1 MIDNDIPLDQIFI
14 RQYTRIVGIAILY
27 YDYLVTFDDEVQY
40 IWRYKGS
47 SLWLF
52 YINRYFSLVAI
63 IPELAI
69 SFPSILGTDEACHQF
84 TAYSQIIIVVAQ
96 LIVSVVLLLRTFALY
111 DRSWRIL
118 GLMLSVGIP
127 LVGFI
132 IWSIAIQ
139 ETGLSSI
146 YMGCTVAG
154 TPKSQF
160 YLSIAWMALILF
172 DILIFLLTIMKTYQ
186 ERRTC
191 HSAILGRMGSLI
203 DLIYKDGAI
212 YFGIMASVNIANTIT
227 FYTLPPALQ
236 ACLSRLASS
245 ISVSLITRLILNL
258 RKQAFTRTIETG
270 LDPRMSLNFSD
281 VCVNPEIE
289 MPVNHPCEKAALEAK
304 APLMVISGLN
314 EDSRNEA
321 RWSSWIGLCWIVIFA
336 HSIVPAS
343 EGWAKLGRMSGRVVR
358 RITVLS
364 DGCWCFLLAEGPPWM
379 HPVSL
384 IYENSS
390 CRLPY
395 FSCAICLVAVHPML
409 L

>member
-1 MIDNDIPLDQIFI
+1 MFTQFIKCSFNGQDHHCFVGVRGYIGQELAAWVSAAGLAYLSPRSRLHDDRQRHPLGPN
-14 RQYTRIVGIAILY
+14 YTRIVGIAILY

-69 SFPSILGTDEACHQF
+69 SFPSILGTNEACHQF

-118 GLMLSVGIP
+118 GLMLSVGLP

-139 ETGLSSI
+139 ETGSSSI

-160 YLSIAWMALILF
+160 CTSAHQHLQLGFHVPRIDLSIAWMALILF

-245 ISVSLITRLILNL
+245 ISVSLMTRLILNL

-281 VCVNPEIE
+281 VCVNPEI
-289 MPVNHPCEKAALEAK
+289 
-304 APLMVISGLN
+304 GLN
-314 EDSRNEA
+314 RDQILPQSP
-321 RWSSWIGLCWIVIFA
+321 IGFN
-336 HSIVPAS
+336 
-343 EGWAKLGRMSGRVVR
+343 RV
-358 RITVLS
+358 
-364 DGCWCFLLAEGPPWM
+364 
-379 HPVSL
+379 
-384 IYENSS
+384 
-390 CRLPY
+390 
-395 FSCAICLVAVHPML
+395 
-409 L
+409 